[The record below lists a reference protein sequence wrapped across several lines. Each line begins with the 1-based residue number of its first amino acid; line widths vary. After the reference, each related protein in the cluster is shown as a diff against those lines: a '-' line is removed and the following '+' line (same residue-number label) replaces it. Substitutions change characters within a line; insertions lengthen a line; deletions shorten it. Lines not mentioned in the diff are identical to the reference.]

1 MLNWVRQDKPRM
13 NPWSQGISLA
23 RMKQKAAT
31 NCWFCGLGSVKK
43 CIRYDIVLRA
53 LVTNMLLKVLIII
66 RKRPIGWLSCDV
78 NVTAVIAQ
86 SEVAS
91 KKRGP
96 PIKEREE
103 GSIRA
108 RSDLDQR
115 SPPLLTAHILC
126 HLFDWLS
133 LLLPHVILIV
143 VVSNTKTY

>member
-66 RKRPIGWLSCDV
+66 RKRPIG
-78 NVTAVIAQ
+78 
-86 SEVAS
+86 
-91 KKRGP
+91 
-96 PIKEREE
+96 
-103 GSIRA
+103 
-108 RSDLDQR
+108 
-115 SPPLLTAHILC
+115 
-126 HLFDWLS
+126 
-133 LLLPHVILIV
+133 
-143 VVSNTKTY
+143 